1 MLRQLMVRDFRNL
14 QKLDVDVP
22 RAGFVI
28 IGDNGHGKTNLLEAV
43 SYLALF
49 RSVRGARD
57 TDVIRFGAPA
67 FHVRAQLAPPSAVE
81 SVSIGYER
89 ATKRKK
95 VTLDGVEQS
104 RLSTALGALPS
115 VCFSPGDATLV
126 SGGPAERR
134 YFLDVTLALAYPRYL
149 QALQHYRAAVR
160 QRNAALRSAHR
171 GGVRPSTRPTMDDE
185 ARIAVWEPSLS
196 RHGAVLAAMR
206 RQWCETHAERF
217 AAVCAAIGER
227 SVAALRYATS
237 TPSHDVV
244 VNGVVVQNA
253 SVHETT
259 GQDAA
264 ASGAV
269 NAGDYDTVVRAESN
283 YEASFAHAYAEAF
296 QQQRTNEMRR
306 GLTLVGP
313 HRDDLALSLGH
324 RELRTFGSAGQQRT
338 AAIALRMLE
347 LETLRETLGAPPLL
361 LLDDPFAELD
371 ARRSARILTLLEE
384 SGVGQVLMAVPRAE
398 DIPAAFTKLER
409 RVMRDGEL
417 QGMSHE

>member
-22 RAGFVI
+22 RAGLVI

-57 TDVIRFGAPA
+57 ADVIRFGAPA

-81 SVSIGYER
+81 SVSVGYER

-149 QALQHYRAAVR
+149 QALQQYRAALR
-160 QRNAALRSAHR
+160 QRNAALRSAQR
-171 GGVRPSTRPTMDDE
+171 AGVRPSMRPTMDDE

-196 RHGAVLAAMR
+196 RHGAVLASMR
-206 RQWCETHAERF
+206 RQWCEMHAERF

-227 SVAALRYATS
+227 SVAALRYSTS
-237 TPSHDVV
+237 TPAQDVAVQDVV
-244 VNGVVVQNA
+244 VPDIVVPDVVPA
-253 SVHETT
+253 
-259 GQDAA
+259 
-264 ASGAV
+264 GADNPPDDV
-269 NAGDYDTVVRAESN
+269 PVVRAESN
-283 YEASFAHAYAEAF
+283 YEASFAHAYALAF

-306 GLTLVGP
+306 GLTLVGS

-409 RVMRDGEL
+409 RVMQDGKL
-417 QGMSHE
+417 GMSVA